1 MRNAKK
7 TVRIPG
13 VLLLASGLS
22 LGVSGFAYG
31 APGAPGAP
39 GAADLGADSARP
51 VLFEAANPAEAS
63 VLSEDWVTKRH
74 RVVRMPDPSLLL
86 SSARNDVLRLNFF
99 DDLELVARV
108 DRVFAE
114 GVADFNWV
122 GTLADDEHTI
132 MSIARVGDA
141 IVGEISSPKH
151 GEFRMLPAGDGLFH
165 VFQVDVAGLSPCGKT
180 EAQHLWNDP
189 TASAF
194 ERGLPLLPAD
204 HYRDVPAQQTNF
216 VDIRGTEPTTVDVLI
231 LWTPRAQQSTGSEAA
246 MQAALANFINNTN
259 TSYINSGVEQRVRL
273 VHSQRTEYVEHSAS
287 SGTPMGT
294 DLSRLRNNGD
304 GFMDEA
310 HPLRNQYGAD
320 LVHLVS
326 GVANG
331 ACGIAYLLFPGGNST
346 NGFGVTAYSCG
357 WSTFAHELGHNMGCA
372 HDRDNAS
379 SGYRC
384 WSFGYRTP
392 NSQWRTIMAYA
403 PGTRINYYSSPDVTF
418 SGFTMG
424 IGTTSC
430 PSTTA
435 SDNVRTMN
443 ETRAVVSNF
452 RASIV
457 GNPPP
462 ADFSA
467 IAPSNNAVGVPRG
480 QFGIEWQPSQ
490 FTQTYDLIISTNPDM
505 IDPIVSING
514 LAINAYA
521 VPPGFFDFGTR
532 YYWTVI
538 ANGTGGQNTISPD
551 PSSFVTR
558 PYGDQNGDG
567 TVNFQDLNL
576 VLSQFGQ
583 AGSNL
588 IGDVNRDG
596 VVNFQDLNIVLGNF
610 GNTPN

>member
-1 MRNAKK
+1 MRNANK
-7 TVRIPG
+7 TVRFPG
-13 VLLLASGLS
+13 ALACAAGLS
-22 LGVSGFAYG
+22 LCVSGAALAG
-31 APGAPGAP
+31 P
-39 GAADLGADSARP
+39 GAAGLGADGARP
-51 VLFEAANPAEAS
+51 ALFEEVNPAEAS
-63 VLSEDWVTKRH
+63 ALSGDWVKRRH
-74 RVVRMPDPSLLL
+74 RVVRMADPSLLL
-86 SSARNDVLRLNFF
+86 DGAKNASLTLNFF
-99 DDLELVARV
+99 EDIVLTARA
-108 DRVFAE
+108 DRIFAE

-122 GTLADDEHTI
+122 GSLDQDEHAI
-132 MSIARVGDA
+132 MSFARVGDA
-141 IVGEISSPKH
+141 IVGDISSPQF
-151 GEFRMLPAGDGLFH
+151 GEFRVIPAGDGLFH
-165 VFQVDVAGLSPCGKT
+165 IIEVDVEGLNPCGKT
-180 EAQHLWNDP
+180 EAQNLWADP
-189 TASAF
+189 SASSF
-194 ERGLPLLPAD
+194 EPDQPLLPPD
-204 HYRDVPAQQTNF
+204 HYRDVPSQNTNF
-216 VDIRGTEPTTVDVLI
+216 VDIRGSEPTTVDILI

-246 MQAALANFINNTN
+246 MQAALQNFVNNTN
-259 TSYINSGVEQRVRL
+259 TAYINSGIEQRVRL

-304 GFMDEA
+304 GIMDEA
-310 HPLRNQYGAD
+310 HTLRNQYGAD

-331 ACGIAYLLFPGGNST
+331 ACGIAYLLFPGGNSS

-372 HDRDNAS
+372 HDRDNGS

-403 PGTRINYYSSPDVTF
+403 PGTRINYFSSPDVTWN
-418 SGFTMG
+418 GFTMG
-424 IGTTSC
+424 IGTTAC

-435 SDNVRTMN
+435 ADNVRTMN

-467 IAPSNNAVGVPRG
+467 IAPQNNAVGLPRG
-480 QFGIEWQPSQ
+480 GFGIEWQPSQ
-490 FTQTYDLIISTNPDM
+490 YTQTYELVISTNPDM
-505 IDPIVSING
+505 TDPIVSVNN
-514 LAINAYA
+514 LTINAYA

-532 YYWTVI
+532 YYWSVI
-538 ANGTGGQNTISPD
+538 ATGSGGQNTISPD

-558 PYGDQNGDG
+558 PYADLNGDG
-567 TVNFQDLNL
+567 AVNFSDLNL
-576 VLSQFGQ
+576 VIGQFGQ
-583 AGSNL
+583 TGSNL

-596 VVNFQDLNIVLGNF
+596 VVNFSDLNDLLANYGTVAN
-610 GNTPN
+610 